1 MTVTIGRRELLA
13 ALGGAAAAG
22 PLAARARWWCGGSGA
37 WMPQFFEAQE
47 YQAIAAVRPPSLN
60 CSETR
65 RRDHAR
71 VGRRSDTQRRARL
84 AKPGTRRN
92 RFCFGRCYAALSLRA
107 RPNMAAVKSPVLT
120 RNRTCGGGH
129 SVIDGKEICC

>member
-1 MTVTIGRRELLA
+1 MESFGGDPEHRLLA
-13 ALGGAAAAG
+13 LRMRCWWASPG
-22 PLAARARWWCGGSGA
+22 PSFVAGGSGRLDA
-37 WMPQFFEAQE
+37 LVLRGAG
-47 YQAIAAVRPPSLN
+47 ISSDRRKPPSLN

-71 VGRRSDTQRRARL
+71 LGRRSDTQRQARL
-84 AKPGTRRN
+84 AKPGTRKN